1 MNVIEETQILLAKK
15 LFFGF
20 DSQKYVD
27 WAIDL
32 LYADFESESLIIL
45 AGLNGYDTEEK
56 EEYFWKS
63 IEELQIDIKKSDY
76 ELIENYALFTARQV
90 VENKLKVLDGLHIML
105 DIVRATDYDA
115 KYRQFSDID
124 EDIDYLNEFD
134 HTVFNSGLRKDNI
147 EEYVKSEFELF
158 IEIESLD
165 LDDSIINKS
174 ICNKCG
180 LIEKPKLKTKRKFFA
195 SRTYQIWVCGNC
207 GSDKIEHFSSQ
218 TGKRRIIERL
228 KKDKKTYT

>member
-90 VENKLKVLDGLHIML
+90 VENKLKVLDGLNIML
-105 DIVRATDYDA
+105 EIVRATDYDA

-124 EDIDYLNEFD
+124 EDIDFLNHYEY
-134 HTVFNSGLRKDNI
+134 TIFNSGLRKDNV

-158 IEIESLD
+158 IEVESLN
-165 LDDSIINKS
+165 LDDNIFNKS
-174 ICNKCG
+174 ICDKCG
-180 LIEKPKLKTKRKFFA
+180 LIAKPKLKNKRKLFT
-195 SRTYQIWVCGNC
+195 SKTYQIWVCGNC

-218 TGKRRIIERL
+218 TGKKRIIERL
-228 KKDKKTYT
+228 KEDKKTYT

>member
-15 LFFGF
+15 LFWGF

-90 VENKLKVLDGLHIML
+90 VDNKLKVLDGLHIML

-195 SRTYQIWVCGNC
+195 STTYQIWVCGNC

-218 TGKRRIIERL
+218 TGKKRIIERL
-228 KKDKKTYT
+228 KQDKKTYT

>member
-15 LFFGF
+15 LLLGF

-56 EEYFWKS
+56 EEYFCKS

-90 VENKLKVLDGLHIML
+90 VENKLKVLDGLNIML

-115 KYRQFSDID
+115 KYRQFSYID
-124 EDIDYLNEFD
+124 EDIDYLNHYEQ
-134 HTVFNSGLRKDNI
+134 TIFNSGLRKDNI
-147 EEYVKSEFELF
+147 EEYVKNEFTLLV
-158 IEIESLD
+158 EIEALELD
-165 LDDSIINKS
+165 NSIFEKS

-180 LIEKPKLKTKRKFFA
+180 LIEKPKLKNKRKFFA
-195 SRTYQIWVCGNC
+195 SKTYQIWVCGNC
-207 GSDKIEHFSSQ
+207 GSDKIEHFSSH
-218 TGKRRIIERL
+218 TGKKRIIERL
-228 KKDKKTYT
+228 KQDKKTYT